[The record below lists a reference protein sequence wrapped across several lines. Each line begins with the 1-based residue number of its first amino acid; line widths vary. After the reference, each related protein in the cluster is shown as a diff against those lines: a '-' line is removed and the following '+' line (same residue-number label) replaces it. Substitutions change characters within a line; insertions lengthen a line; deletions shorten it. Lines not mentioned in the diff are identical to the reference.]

1 MTKMLRGSKYRGT
14 KQSGDNKTAV
24 ACTVY
29 GVTMRDLVTL
39 ENLGEVS
46 LITLDNDE
54 NKWTTTLVREI
65 DSALDEV
72 EKTQGPHA
80 LVTASSNPKFFSNG
94 LDLEWVMGTGEHP
107 GGVRK
112 PFAEEFMKLA
122 ARMITFPMP
131 TVCAVNGHAF
141 GAGFMWA
148 LCHDQRIMRED
159 RGLLC
164 ANEVEIGMAIP
175 EPELALFHHKMP
187 QNIFYETVQLA
198 RRWTGEAAYEAGIVQ
213 LLAEEGEVTEA
224 ALKNA
229 RELSKLAKRR
239 DVFGWMKEHIWGENA
254 AIKGPHGPAHM
265 LRNMHDYAEGPQFG
279 S

>member
-1 MTKMLRGSKYRGT
+1 
-14 KQSGDNKTAV
+14 
-24 ACTVY
+24 
-29 GVTMRDLVTL
+29 
-39 ENLGEVS
+39 
-46 LITLDNDE
+46 
-54 NKWTTTLVREI
+54 
-65 DSALDEV
+65 
-72 EKTQGPHA
+72 
-80 LVTASSNPKFFSNG
+80 
-94 LDLEWVMGTGEHP
+94 
-107 GGVRK
+107 
-112 PFAEEFMKLA
+112 MKLA